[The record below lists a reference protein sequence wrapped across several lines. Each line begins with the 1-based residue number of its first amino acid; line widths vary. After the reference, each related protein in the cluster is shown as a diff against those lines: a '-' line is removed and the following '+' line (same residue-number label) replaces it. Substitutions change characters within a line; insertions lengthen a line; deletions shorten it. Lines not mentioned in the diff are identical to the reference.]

1 MSDLLTRMN
10 GGELIGFFAVVGGI
24 FLSASAIIGGIWST
38 VRVAEFRAR
47 QVELETALKQDML
60 NRGMSADEIE
70 RVIAA
75 AGHPKPSSC
84 ESGRAAA
91 PSGRA

>member
-1 MSDLLTRMN
+1 MN
-10 GGELIGFFAVVGGI
+10 GGELIGFFAVVGGMFI
-24 FLSASAIIGGIWST
+24 AASAIIGGLWSS
-38 VRVAEFRAR
+38 VRLAEFRAR

-75 AGHPKPSSC
+75 GQPKTSSC
-84 ESGRAAA
+84 ARSRAAEQ
-91 PSGRA
+91 SRRS